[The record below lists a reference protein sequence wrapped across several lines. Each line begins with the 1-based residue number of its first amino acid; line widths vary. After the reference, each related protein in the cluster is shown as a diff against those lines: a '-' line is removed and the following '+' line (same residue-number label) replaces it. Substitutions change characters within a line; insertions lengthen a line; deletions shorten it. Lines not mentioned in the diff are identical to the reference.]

1 MRDTRINADVG
12 VFTLHTTLVHLLR
25 ATIGFRVASNP
36 RKKFLQVQAIDLR
49 IMLSAQSVKI
59 DSLIKVGK
67 LELNEAVESMCAHL
81 S

>member
-1 MRDTRINADVG
+1 M
-12 VFTLHTTLVHLLR
+12 
-25 ATIGFRVASNP
+25 GFRVASNP
-36 RKKFLQVQAIDLR
+36 QKKILQVQTIDLR

-67 LELNEAVESMCAHL
+67 LELNEAIESKCARL